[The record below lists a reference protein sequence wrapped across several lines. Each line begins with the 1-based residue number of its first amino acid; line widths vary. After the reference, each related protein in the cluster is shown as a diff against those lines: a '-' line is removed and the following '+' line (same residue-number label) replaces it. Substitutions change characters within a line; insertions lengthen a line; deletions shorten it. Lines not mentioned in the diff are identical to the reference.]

1 MNEFKKEF
9 EDLMM
14 YLNISKDFNNTEF
27 YMNLFNTT
35 KREMKMMENEEIINK
50 LNRNGFNVEKKES
63 EGLIEYK
70 ISW

>member
-9 EDLMM
+9 ENLMM
-14 YLNISKDFNNTEF
+14 CLNISKNFNNTEF

-63 EGLIEYK
+63 EGLVEYK

>member
-35 KREMKMMENEEIINK
+35 KRNENDGK
-50 LNRNGFNVEKKES
+50 RRN
-63 EGLIEYK
+63 Y
-70 ISW
+70 

>member
-35 KREMKMMENEEIINK
+35 KREMKMMENEEIINE
-50 LNRNGFNVEKKES
+50 LNRNGFNVEKKRS
-63 EGLIEYK
+63 EGVIEYK
-70 ISW
+70 ITW